1 MSDQPITPASL
12 RGAID
17 LSGLARK
24 PTRPPSG
31 AAGPRAA
38 GSAAGGAAP
47 APGDDQL
54 VREVDDVSFG
64 DAVQQS
70 MDVPVIFALY
80 SGARP
85 ASREHIDVLAG
96 VVREYAGRLV
106 LASADIDV
114 AMQIRQALQV
124 QQVPM
129 VLALVKGQPLPL
141 YAGDQPV
148 DAVRDVFDKVLE
160 AAAANGVTG
169 RVPVGE
175 TAAPSD
181 QPAEPEISPLHEQA
195 YAAIES
201 GDYAAAVAAYEQ
213 AIAADPQDEE
223 AVLGLGQVRLLQR
236 TDGVDLQAARAAAAA
251 APTDVDKQ
259 TVVADLD
266 VLGGHVEDA
275 FVRLVDLVRVT
286 SGDERNA
293 ARQHLIGLFDVVGP
307 SDPRVKKARTALM
320 SALY

>member
-17 LSGLARK
+17 LSGLAKK
-24 PTRPPSG
+24 PTRP
-31 AAGPRAA
+31 
-38 GSAAGGAAP
+38 AAP
-47 APGDDQL
+47 AGAPGPGAGPGPAASGDDQL
-54 VREVDDVSFG
+54 VREVDDVTFG
-64 DAVQQS
+64 DAVEQS

-85 ASREHIDVLAG
+85 ASRDHIDTLATI
-96 VVREYAGRLV
+96 VREYAGRLV
-106 LASADIDV
+106 LANADIDV

-129 VLALVKGQPLPL
+129 VLALVNGRPLPL
-141 YAGDQPV
+141 YSGEQPQ

-175 TAAPSD
+175 APAPTE
-181 QPAEPEISPLHEQA
+181 QVQEPEISPLHEQA

-201 GDYAAAVAAYEQ
+201 GDFAAAAAAYEQ
-213 AIAADPQDEE
+213 AIAADPRDEE

-236 TDGVDLQAARAAAAA
+236 TDGVDLHQARTEAAA
-251 APTDVDKQ
+251 APTDVAKQ

-266 VLGGHVEDA
+266 ILGGHVEDA
-275 FVRLVDLVRVT
+275 FVRLVDLVKAT

-293 ARQHLIGLFDVVGP
+293 AREHLLGLFDVVGAA
-307 SDPRVKKARTALM
+307 DPRVKKARTALM

>member
-1 MSDQPITPASL
+1 MSQQPITPASL

-17 LSGLARK
+17 LSGLAKK
-24 PTRPPSG
+24 PARP
-31 AAGPRAA
+31 
-38 GSAAGGAAP
+38 AAP
-47 APGDDQL
+47 TAAPGTGTAASAEDHL
-54 VREVDDVSFG
+54 VREVDDVTFG
-64 DAVQQS
+64 GAVEQS

-85 ASREHIDVLAG
+85 ASRDHIDALATI
-96 VVREYAGRLV
+96 VREYDGRLV
-106 LASADIDV
+106 LANADIDV

-141 YAGDQPV
+141 YTGEQPQ

-175 TAAPSD
+175 VPAATE
-181 QPAEPEISPLHEQA
+181 QEAEPEISPLHELA

-201 GDYAAAVAAYEQ
+201 GDFDAAAAAYEQ
-213 AIAADPQDEE
+213 AIAADPNDDE

-236 TDGVDLQAARAAAAA
+236 TDGVDLHQARADAAA
-251 APTDVDKQ
+251 APTDVAKQ

-275 FVRLVDLVRVT
+275 FVRLVDLVRAT
-286 SGDERNA
+286 AGDERNA
-293 ARQHLIGLFDVVGP
+293 ARQHLLGLFDVVGAA
-307 SDPRVKKARTALM
+307 DPLVKKARTALM

>member
-17 LSGLARK
+17 LSGLAKK
-24 PTRPPSG
+24 PARP
-31 AAGPRAA
+31 
-38 GSAAGGAAP
+38 AAP
-47 APGDDQL
+47 AGAPGPGPGPAASVDDHL
-54 VREVDDVSFG
+54 VREVDDVTFG
-64 DAVQQS
+64 DAVEQS

-85 ASREHIDVLAG
+85 ASRDHIDTLATI
-96 VVREYAGRLV
+96 VREYAGRLV
-106 LASADIDV
+106 LANADIDV

-141 YAGDQPV
+141 YSGEQPQ
-148 DAVRDVFDKVLE
+148 DAVREVFDKVLE

-169 RVPVGE
+169 RVPVGDGP
-175 TAAPSD
+175 AAAV
-181 QPAEPEISPLHEQA
+181 QPQEPEVSPLHEA
-195 YAAIES
+195 AFSAIEA
-201 GDYAAAVAAYEQ
+201 GDFDAAAAAYEQ
-213 AIAADPQDEE
+213 ALTDDPKDEE
-223 AVLGLGQVRLLQR
+223 AALGLGQVRLLQR
-236 TDGVDLQAARAAAAA
+236 TDGVDLHQARADAAA
-251 APTDVDKQ
+251 APTDVAKQ

-266 VLGGHVEDA
+266 ILGGHVEDA

-293 ARQHLIGLFDVVGP
+293 ARQHLLSLFDVVGAA
-307 SDPRVKKARTALM
+307 DPRVKKARTALM

>member
-17 LSGLARK
+17 LSGLAKK
-24 PTRPPSG
+24 PARPAAGSRASG
-31 AAGPRAA
+31 AAG
-38 GSAAGGAAP
+38 GAP
-47 APGDDQL
+47 AGPGEDSL
-54 VREVDDVSFG
+54 VREVDDVTFG
-64 DAVQQS
+64 HAVQQS

-85 ASREHIDVLAG
+85 ASREHIDTLVG

-148 DAVRDVFDKVLE
+148 DAVRGVFDKVLE

-169 RVPVGE
+169 RVPVGDAP
-175 TAAPSD
+175 AAD
-181 QPAEPEISPLHEQA
+181 GERPAEPEISPLHEQA

-201 GDYAAAVAAYEQ
+201 GDYAAAVRAYEQ

-236 TDGVDLQAARAAAAA
+236 TDGVDLQEARAAAAA
-251 APTDVDKQ
+251 APTDVEKQ

>member
-1 MSDQPITPASL
+1 MTEQPLTPASL

-17 LSGLARK
+17 LSGLAKK
-24 PTRPPSG
+24 PARPTAGPPSTG
-31 AAGPRAA
+31 AP
-38 GSAAGGAAP
+38 AAP
-47 APGDDQL
+47 ADDQL
-54 VREVDDVSFG
+54 FREVDDVTFG

-70 MDVPVIFALY
+70 MEVPVIFALY

-85 ASREHIDVLAG
+85 ASRDHIDTLAA
-96 VVREYAGRLV
+96 VVRSYAGRLV
-106 LASADIDV
+106 LAAADIDV

-141 YAGDQPV
+141 YAGEQPE

-160 AAAANGVTG
+160 AAAANGITG
-169 RVPVGE
+169 RVAIGEAFEPVE
-175 TAAPSD
+175 
-181 QPAEPEISPLHEQA
+181 QPDEPEMSPLHEQA

-201 GDYAAAVAAYEQ
+201 GEYAVAIAAYEQ
-213 AIAADPQDEE
+213 AIAADPSDED
-223 AVLGLGQVRLLQR
+223 AVLGLGQVRLLER
-236 TDGVDLQAARAAAAA
+236 TDGVDLHQARADAAAH
-251 APTDVDKQ
+251 PTDVGKQ

-275 FVRLVDLVRVT
+275 FVRLIDLVRAT
-286 SGDERNA
+286 SADERNA
-293 ARQHLIGLFDVVGP
+293 ARQHLLGLFEVVGP
-307 SDPRVKKARTALM
+307 VDPRVKKARTALM

>member
-17 LSGLARK
+17 LSGLAKK
-24 PTRPPSG
+24 PTRPAA
-31 AAGPRAA
+31 AAGAP
-38 GSAAGGAAP
+38 GPAAGGSDP
-47 APGDDQL
+47 L
-54 VREVDDVSFG
+54 VREVDDVTFG
-64 DAVQQS
+64 DAVEQS

-85 ASREHIDVLAG
+85 ASRDHIDTLAMI
-96 VVREYAGRLV
+96 VREYAGRLV
-106 LASADIDV
+106 LANADIDV

-141 YAGDQPV
+141 YSGEQPP

-169 RVPVGE
+169 RVPVGD
-175 TAAPSD
+175 APAPIE
-181 QPAEPEISPLHEQA
+181 QVEEPEISPLHEAA

-201 GDYAAAVAAYEQ
+201 GDFAAAVAAYEQ
-213 AIAADPQDEE
+213 AIVADPHDED

-236 TDGVDLQAARAAAAA
+236 TDGVDLQQARADAAA
-251 APTDVDKQ
+251 APTDVAKQ
-259 TVVADLD
+259 TVVSDFDL
-266 VLGGHVEDA
+266 LGGHVEDA

-286 SGDERNA
+286 SGDERDA
-293 ARQHLIGLFDVVGP
+293 AREHLLSLFDVVGAT
-307 SDPRVKKARTALM
+307 DPRVKKARTALM